1 MNLRSIDSQ
10 RSLLDCAVSVVL
22 LLGILVSCGNS
33 DHAERV
39 EDHKRLAAEL
49 KNNRLFEAAIEE
61 YQMALES
68 SSLSDQERASIN
80 YLIARV
86 CYENIRDYENAAAYY
101 VRAREYDP
109 EGSFMGEASK
119 NLVASLEKL
128 GNLVDASRQLSA
140 ATDLVDQQADS
151 GDVIVASIGGR
162 SVWLSEINEHI
173 TDLPPEMQKKL
184 LTPEAKREFTH
195 QYVGIELLYNAALR
209 ENYLSDP
216 EIQKQQE
223 RLVKRLVVDRYVVNK
238 VIPNIKVDTSD
249 VRNFYVAN
257 KEARYGNKPYDS
269 VRAEVLMDYQ
279 TEKAEA
285 AYGDYIGRLAE
296 VENVEFYDHRVK

>member
-1 MNLRSIDSQ
+1 
-10 RSLLDCAVSVVL
+10 
-22 LLGILVSCGNS
+22 
-33 DHAERV
+33 
-39 EDHKRLAAEL
+39 
-49 KNNRLFEAAIEE
+49 
-61 YQMALES
+61 
-68 SSLSDQERASIN
+68 
-80 YLIARV
+80 
-86 CYENIRDYENAAAYY
+86 
-101 VRAREYDP
+101 
-109 EGSFMGEASK
+109 
-119 NLVASLEKL
+119 
-128 GNLVDASRQLSA
+128 
-140 ATDLVDQQADS
+140 
-151 GDVIVASIGGR
+151 
-162 SVWLSEINEHI
+162 
-173 TDLPPEMQKKL
+173 MQKKL

>member
-162 SVWLSEINEHI
+162 SV
-173 TDLPPEMQKKL
+173 
-184 LTPEAKREFTH
+184 
-195 QYVGIELLYNAALR
+195 
-209 ENYLSDP
+209 
-216 EIQKQQE
+216 
-223 RLVKRLVVDRYVVNK
+223 
-238 VIPNIKVDTSD
+238 
-249 VRNFYVAN
+249 
-257 KEARYGNKPYDS
+257 
-269 VRAEVLMDYQ
+269 
-279 TEKAEA
+279 
-285 AYGDYIGRLAE
+285 
-296 VENVEFYDHRVK
+296 